1 MKKVIVM
8 SSIISFLF
16 YFLVLN
22 VQASCL
28 CKGQTCIC
36 FGVQL
41 NADCSRPAFSCI
53 DSNSCYVSSK
63 PAYSNGGFDANA
75 GFSGHPYDDYLY
87 TEPAYSNG
95 GFDANA
101 GFSGH
106 PYDDGHSRYH
116 QQIMENSGHKYV
128 IFSNK

>member
-75 GFSGHPYDDYLY
+75 GFSGHPYDD
-87 TEPAYSNG
+87 
-95 GFDANA
+95 
-101 GFSGH
+101 
-106 PYDDGHSRYH
+106 GHSRYH